1 MIWPVWQNIYRFS
14 FPKSDGLMPAFLN
27 VWAVYLFFLPKN
39 AGIYSIFLSIEVR
52 YWSLF

>member
-1 MIWPVWQNIYRFS
+1 
-14 FPKSDGLMPAFLN
+14 MPAFLN